1 MIESRKV
8 RLAAE
13 VTPVGK
19 LLRKR
24 PLGRLR
30 RRCEDNIKID
40 LKDIWSEGVY
50 WIQQAQ
56 DMVKRLAPMNIVM
69 NLRIP

>member
-1 MIESRKV
+1 MMIESRRVK
-8 RLAAE
+8 LATE

-30 RRCEDNIKID
+30 RRCEDKIKMY
-40 LKDIWSEGVY
+40 LKGIWSDGCVF
-50 WIQQAQ
+50 
-56 DMVKRLAPMNIVM
+56 D
-69 NLRIP
+69 

>member
-1 MIESRKV
+1 MVIESRRV

-24 PLGRLR
+24 PLGRIR
-30 RRCEDNIKID
+30 RRCEDNIKMY
-40 LKDIWSEGVY
+40 LQDIWSEGVY
-50 WIQQAQ
+50 
-56 DMVKRLAPMNIVM
+56 
-69 NLRIP
+69 